1 MKNFS
6 HIDSRPAT
14 TTRWRARK
22 KTVVVEAAKDEFE
35 QQIIAV
41 VRRWQY
47 LTEAAIMNKLQAGY
61 INHST
66 AHLKETIAKLLS
78 EKALLKE
85 GDRFYVRV

>member
-1 MKNFS
+1 MKKYSF
-6 HIDSRPAT
+6 IDSKAAT
-14 TTRWRARK
+14 TTRLRSPK
-22 KTVVVEAAKDEFE
+22 KTAVVEAPKDEFE

-47 LTEAAIMNKLQAGY
+47 LTEAAIMAKLQAGY

-66 AHLKETIAKLLS
+66 AHLQETLAKMLS

-85 GDRFYVRV
+85 GDKFYIRV